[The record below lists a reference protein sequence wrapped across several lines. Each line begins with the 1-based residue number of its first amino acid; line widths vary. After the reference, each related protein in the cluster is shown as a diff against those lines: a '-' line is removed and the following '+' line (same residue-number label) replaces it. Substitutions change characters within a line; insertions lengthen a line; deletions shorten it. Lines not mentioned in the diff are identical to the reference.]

1 MVSAVKV
8 RIESNKENY
17 NKIKELLENS
27 GFEISNDASLV
38 IKDED
43 YSQDSFLGEK
53 DGEYEII
60 PYSQVL
66 YIESYG
72 RDVYLNT
79 TQTFYKLKT
88 RLYEIEEKLHTHKF
102 IRISKS
108 VIIARSGIKRIK
120 PTFNGRFDLLMKNS
134 QVVSVSKNY
143 QKAFKSFI
151 GL

>member
-8 RIESNKENY
+8 RIESKKENY
-17 NKIKELLENS
+17 TKIKELLEKS
-27 GFEISNDASLV
+27 GFEITNDATLV
-38 IKDED
+38 IRDED

-79 TQTFYKLKT
+79 TQTFYKLKN
-88 RLYEIEEKLHTHKF
+88 RLYEVEEILQTHRF

-108 VIIARSGIKRIK
+108 VIIAKSGIKRIK
-120 PTFNGRFDLLMKNS
+120 PTFNGRFELLMKNK
-134 QVVSVSKNY
+134 QTVSVSKNY
-143 QKAFKSFI
+143 QKTFRSFI